1 MTHIFVTG
9 CPGAGKTTLARALAP
24 RLGLTLICKDDIKEA
39 IFDALDGPV
48 GDLAFSD
55 RVGSASWEVLWA
67 LAGMFPRAMFEAN
80 FHPRNAD
87 ERARIRGLAG
97 EVLEIHCACAPE
109 LARRRYAARAA
120 TPDRHRAHAV
130 LALTDDH
137 LAIYDQPRGIG
148 EPLIVDSS
156 GPVDV
161 DAVAATAR
169 RRLGL
174 PAAHVDTARRA
185 VLMSGYPA
193 SGKTTLGYDLA
204 RALGFGLVSKD
215 FVLDII
221 FQAMEYQPGDFVAS
235 LRSGRAAWAVFWL
248 MARAARDVV
257 LDSNIKPMQPDER
270 GQAATLPCVVID
282 VHCRCPRDLVRRRYS
297 DRAAANPRPAL
308 RTHEITDER
317 LSQYDGDLGQRRRVV
332 VDTSIAVDLADVV
345 ARVNREFADAAA
357 CP

>member
-1 MTHIFVTG
+1 MTHILVTG

-24 RLGLTLICKDDIKEA
+24 RLGLTLVCKDDVKEA

-48 GDLAFSD
+48 GDPAFSD
-55 RVGSASWEVLWA
+55 RVGAASWEVLWA

-80 FHPRNAD
+80 FHPHNTG
-87 ERARIRGLAG
+87 ERARVRGLAG

-120 TPDRHRAHAV
+120 TSDRHRAHAV

-137 LAIYDQPRGIG
+137 LAIYDRPLGVG
-148 EPLIVDSS
+148 EPLIVDTS
-156 GPVDV
+156 GPVDI

-169 RRLGL
+169 GRLGL
-174 PAAHVDTARRA
+174 QAAHMDTARRA

-204 RALGFGLVSKD
+204 RALGFGFVSKD
-215 FVLDII
+215 FILDII
-221 FQAMEYQPGDFVAS
+221 FRAMEFQPGDFAAS

-248 MARAARDVV
+248 MATHAREVV
-257 LDSNIKPMQPDER
+257 LDSNIKPVQPDER
-270 GQAATLPCVVID
+270 RQAAALRGVVID
-282 VHCRCPRDLVRRRYS
+282 VHCQCPRDLVRRRYS

-308 RTHEITDER
+308 RTHNITDER
-317 LSQYDGDLGQRRRVV
+317 LSQYEGDLGRPQRVV
-332 VDTSIAVDLADVV
+332 VDTSTQFDVRAVV
-345 ARVNREFADAAA
+345 ARVERAFADA
-357 CP
+357 